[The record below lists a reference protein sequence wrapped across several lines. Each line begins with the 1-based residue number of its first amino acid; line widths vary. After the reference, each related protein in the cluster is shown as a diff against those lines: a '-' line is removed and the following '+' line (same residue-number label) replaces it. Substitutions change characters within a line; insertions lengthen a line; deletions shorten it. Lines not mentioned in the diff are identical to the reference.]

1 MAKLGSLKLLAGPN
15 LLAPKLDFEPGELAE
30 NLCLILYL
38 VLFKF
43 QEVVNRNTVVREIL
57 QING

>member
-1 MAKLGSLKLLAGPN
+1 MAKLGSLELLTGPR
-15 LLAPKLDFEPGELAE
+15 LLAPKLDFEPGEPAE

>member
-1 MAKLGSLKLLAGPN
+1 MAKLGSLELLTGPR
-15 LLAPKLDFEPGELAE
+15 LLAPKLDFEPGEPAE

-43 QEVVNRNTVVREIL
+43 QEVMNRKTVVQEIL
-57 QING
+57 QVNG